1 MRESMSDQG
10 FVKVAISDGIGVV
23 KFFHPKKNSLPGNL
37 LAELAQAILSLGGDD
52 RARVIVLESDGEGP
66 FCAGASFDE
75 LLAVDSLEKSKT
87 FFMGFARLILAMK
100 RVPKFVI
107 VRVQGKAV
115 GGGVGIIAA
124 ADYSVAVQAA
134 SIKLSEF
141 ALGFGPFVIGPAV
154 ERRIGKAAFT
164 ASAIETGWRDS
175 EWCLRHGLFTEVV
188 PDITALDQRVA
199 ALAKQLAG
207 ANPDATAELKAIA
220 WEGTEN
226 WDQLLEERAE
236 ISGRLVLSKYA
247 QDAITAFKKG

>member
-1 MRESMSDQG
+1 MSDQG
-10 FVKVAISDGIGVV
+10 FVKVTISDGVGVV

-37 LAELAQAILSLGGDD
+37 LSEIAQAILTLGGDD
-52 RARVIVLESDGEGP
+52 RARVIILESDGDGP

-75 LLAVDSLEKSKT
+75 LLAVDTIEKSKT

-124 ADYSVAVQAA
+124 ADYSIAVQFA
-134 SIKLSEF
+134 SIKLSEY

-175 EWCLRHGLFTEVV
+175 NWCLRHGLFTEVV
-188 PDITALDQRVA
+188 NNIAELDQRIAVLSEQ
-199 ALAKQLAG
+199 LAK

-226 WDQLLEERAE
+226 WEQLLEERAE
-236 ISGRLVLSKYA
+236 ISGRLVLSDYA
-247 QDAITAFKKG
+247 QNAISAFKKG

>member
-1 MRESMSDQG
+1 
-10 FVKVAISDGIGVV
+10 
-23 KFFHPKKNSLPGNL
+23 
-37 LAELAQAILSLGGDD
+37 
-52 RARVIVLESDGEGP
+52 
-66 FCAGASFDE
+66 
-75 LLAVDSLEKSKT
+75 
-87 FFMGFARLILAMK
+87 MK

-124 ADYSVAVQAA
+124 ADYSIAVQFA
-134 SIKLSEF
+134 SIKLSEY

-175 EWCLRHGLFTEVV
+175 NWCLRHGLFTEVV
-188 PDITALDQRVA
+188 NNIAELDQRIAVLSEQ
-199 ALAKQLAG
+199 LAK

-226 WDQLLEERAE
+226 WEQLLEERAE
-236 ISGRLVLSKYA
+236 ISGRLVLSDYA
-247 QDAITAFKKG
+247 QNAISAFKKG